1 MVADGFNYKDL
12 LCQKGILSGRSGA
25 PVSSRFN
32 KQVLKAAIQA
42 RNEPAKNTGDDEP
55 DEEYVISDN
64 NILMSNRAL

>member
-1 MVADGFNYKDL
+1 MLVRLHSQATPTPK
-12 LCQKGILSGRSGA
+12 IR
-25 PVSSRFN
+25 
-32 KQVLKAAIQA
+32 AAIQA